1 MTNLTTTPAD
11 STASP
16 AHVTMPTPAARADQP
31 ARPGHTA
38 YTVDTFSER
47 LLESAART
55 FELFSIHLGEQLGYY
70 RLLAAA
76 GPLDSIEL
84 SERSGTNERYAREW
98 LEQQAACGILDVN
111 DEAAAPQ
118 ERRYALAPAQA
129 AVLAQEDGL
138 DFLAPLAQ
146 LVVGAVS
153 SLPLLVDAYRT
164 GDGVPFSG
172 YGRHLRE
179 GQGRMNR
186 AMLLHLLGGE
196 WVPSIPTLHAR
207 LQAGP
212 ARVADFGCGQGWAS
226 IGLARAYPQV
236 EVDGYDL
243 DGPSIEEARA
253 HAALHG
259 VSGRVRFHRRDVGD
273 PALAGGYDLV
283 FACEVLHDLGDPV
296 GGLASAR
303 RLLRPGGEVLIV
315 DERVSERFRARCGVW
330 ERVLYGF
337 SIHHCLPSCLA
348 EGDAGTGT
356 VMRPET
362 VRRYALAAGFRQV
375 ELAPVEHPFFN
386 FYRLLP

>member
-1 MTNLTTTPAD
+1 MTTATTT
-11 STASP
+11 SSHR
-16 AHVTMPTPAARADQP
+16 AH
-31 ARPGHTA
+31 
-38 YTVDTFSER
+38 TVESFTEH
-47 LLESAART
+47 LLEGAART
-55 FELFSIHLGEQLGYY
+55 FELFSIHLGDQLGYY
-70 RLLAAA
+70 RLLAAV
-76 GPLDSIEL
+76 GPLDSVEL
-84 SERSGTNERYAREW
+84 SERSGTQERYAREW
-98 LEQQAACGILDVN
+98 LEQQAACGLLEVD
-111 DEAAAPQ
+111 DEGASAQ
-118 ERRYALAPAQA
+118 ERRYSLPAAHA

-153 SLPLLVDAYRT
+153 PLPLLVEAYRK
-164 GDGVPFSG
+164 GGGVPFAE

-196 WVPSIPTLHAR
+196 WVPAIPALHAR

-212 ARVADFGCGQGWAS
+212 ARAADFGCGHGWAS

-236 EVDGYDL
+236 EVDGFDL
-243 DGPSIEEARA
+243 DGPSVEEARA

-259 VSGRVRFHRRDVGD
+259 VSGRVRFHRRDVAD
-273 PALAGGYDLV
+273 PALAGSYDLV

-296 GGLASAR
+296 AGLAAAR

-315 DERVSERFRARCGVW
+315 DERVGERFRARCGVW

-337 SIHHCLPSCLA
+337 SIHHCLPACLA
-348 EGDAGTGT
+348 DGDAGTGT

-362 VRRYALAAGFRQV
+362 VRRYALEAGFRQV